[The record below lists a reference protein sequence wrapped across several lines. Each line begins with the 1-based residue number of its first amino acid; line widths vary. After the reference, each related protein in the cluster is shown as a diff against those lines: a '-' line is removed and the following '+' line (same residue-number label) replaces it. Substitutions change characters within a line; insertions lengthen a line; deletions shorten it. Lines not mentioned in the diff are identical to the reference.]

1 MIRYLT
7 AEIWDGGMAGAHKS
21 AEKGVISY
29 NPSYPFTRPFIW
41 VITPFITSRGPSYR
55 MVILCMDLQGG

>member
-7 AEIWDGGMAGAHKS
+7 AEIWDGGMVGAHKS
-21 AEKGVISY
+21 AEKGVITPVTHLQGHLY
-29 NPSYPFTRPFIW
+29 GLY
-41 VITPFITSRGPSYR
+41 ITPFITSRGPSYR